1 MNICKTLLLV
11 PLLTCMGAN
20 SSETLKNDIAES
32 PVTTSMQ
39 QSKTSLKEPLA
50 LSAAVSLSS
59 DSAVSVAKVQ
69 TAITNQFDQPLI
81 FERSLS
87 KPGSNSIGI
96 GFSHDILTK
105 GRGEWIGAHLR
116 LEHRFAPRT
125 LIYANVQQTNKFG
138 LDDTQLMAGG
148 YYPLPHSI
156 TLNVEGSYSGTH
168 HVIAKD
174 SILVSLQFPLSAG
187 WFFTSGIKQSD
198 YTQGPSTQEFGM
210 LERYYKNYR
219 TAFTL
224 MDTQSLGENMLGER
238 FTFSKYYNDIS
249 FFSISLGNG
258 REVDRSQG
266 KKIFLN
272 TRSIGINGR
281 NWFNQNWAVDWALTE
296 SQEGNAYNH
305 TGMFLGLFHNF

>member
-1 MNICKTLLLV
+1 MNSCKTLLLV
-11 PLLTCMGAN
+11 PLFTCMAAN
-20 SSETLKNDIAES
+20 SSETLKNDNLES
-32 PVTTSMQ
+32 PVTQSMQ
-39 QSKTSLKEPLA
+39 QSKTPLKVSVSISDA
-50 LSAAVSLSS
+50 GSLSS
-59 DSAVSVAKVQ
+59 DTAVSMEKVQ
-69 TAITNQFDQPLI
+69 TSITNQFDHSLR

-87 KPGSNSIGI
+87 KPGSNSMEL
-96 GFSHDILTK
+96 GFSHDTLTN
-105 GRGEWIGAHLR
+105 GRGKWFGAQLR

-125 LIYANVQQTNKFG
+125 VIYANVEQTNKFG
-138 LDDTQLMAGG
+138 LDDTQLIAGG

-174 SILVSLQFPLSAG
+174 SILGSLQFPLSAG
-187 WFFTSGIKQSD
+187 WFITSGIKQSN
-198 YTQGPSTQEFGM
+198 YTQGPSTQEYGM
-210 LERYYKNYR
+210 LEWYYKNYR

-224 MDTQSLGENMLGER
+224 IDTQSLGENMLGER
-238 FTFSKYYNDIS
+238 FSFSKYYNDIS

-272 TRSIGINGR
+272 TQSIGINGR
-281 NWFNQNWAVDWALTE
+281 NWFNPNWAVNWALTE

-305 TGMFLGLFHNF
+305 TGVFLGLLHNF